1 VDERLKSLGQ
11 DAFRLV
17 VEAAP
22 SGMLMVDHAG
32 TILLIN
38 AQIERLFGYSR
49 DELVGQTIEKL
60 VPPRFRS
67 RHPAHRRD
75 FLVDPQARAM
85 GAGRDLFGLTADGRE
100 IPVEIG
106 LNPIATDAGQF
117 VLASVV
123 DISERRRA
131 EEHLRKAKEDLEVRV
146 QERTAELEQRSAELM
161 LRNQQLADASEQA
174 KVASR
179 LKSEFLANM
188 SHEIRTPMN
197 AIIGLCNVLLRTG
210 LHPRQNEY
218 AGNIK
223 DSANALLTVINDILD
238 FSKIEAGRLDLEIV
252 DFDLVKIVESMCE
265 LLATSARAKQL
276 ALMAYIDPNLPKQLR
291 GDPERLRQ
299 VLLNLTSN
307 AIKFSEHG
315 AIVVRAEL
323 ESLESNVAHVR
334 FSVVDQGVGLSPS
347 EQARLFQPFVQAD
360 GSISRRFGGT
370 GLGLSISK
378 RIVELMNGEIGVES
392 IKDSGSTFWFS
403 IPLECR
409 SEYPS
414 LSLKAELTGV
424 RVLIVDDEP
433 NARTILRDYILS
445 WGMKDGLAVS
455 ARDALKALRQAYV
468 DGDPFK
474 IAIIDFM
481 MPSQNG
487 ADLSKEIL
495 SDPAISQT
503 HLILLTAF
511 DAPGLGLQAMEL
523 GFSAYL
529 TKPVRQSQLLDCV
542 VNVLSGAQAIGR
554 SAADAKLIVRE
565 SDAMRDELILVAED
579 FAINQQVAQLYL
591 DEMGFASHVVSNGA
605 KAIEAVATNQYAL
618 VLMDCQMPEMDGY
631 AATAAIRSVEA
642 ASGRH
647 TPIVAMTAHAM
658 GGDRE
663 RCLAAG
669 MDDYISKPVEPDELR
684 KILKRWLPEPA
695 SADATGAQPCID
707 VTVARAQYGER
718 HTDELC
724 AMFIDKAAL
733 EVERLAEAGLSK
745 DAQLV
750 LEIAHGLGGICA
762 TVFAHQ
768 MRSTCREIEVAAR
781 DRSWDRVR
789 GLTVRLGREFTAAKA
804 QVRS

>member
-1 VDERLKSLGQ
+1 MAELPIACTLTP
-11 DAFRLV
+11 
-17 VEAAP
+17 EALRTRRE
-22 SGMLMVDHAG
+22 G
-32 TILLIN
+32 LL
-38 AQIERLFGYSR
+38 
-49 DELVGQTIEKL
+49 
-60 VPPRFRS
+60 
-67 RHPAHRRD
+67 
-75 FLVDPQARAM
+75 
-85 GAGRDLFGLTADGRE
+85 RDL
-100 IPVEIG
+100 V
-106 LNPIATDAGQF
+106 
-117 VLASVV
+117 
-123 DISERRRA
+123 RRA
-131 EEHLRKAKEDLEVRV
+131 ERRDNLPDGLRLEF
-146 QERTAELEQRSAELM
+146 APSAETIALIAQAVEAERHCCRF
-161 LRNQQLADASEQA
+161 LRFA
-174 KVASR
+174 
-179 LKSEFLANM
+179 M

-565 SDAMRDELILVAED
+565 SDAMRPGLA
-579 FAINQQVAQLYL
+579 
-591 DEMGFASHVVSNGA
+591 
-605 KAIEAVATNQYAL
+605 AVAGL
-618 VLMDCQMPEMDGY
+618 VHAVAV
-631 AATAAIRSVEA
+631 AAGNRITAADVNDVGIGRRDHDRADAVDVGQLVDDRNPRHSRARRPPHATHRRADVKRAGLADHAGHGRDPAAVERA
-642 ASGRH
+642 DVAPREPGVEVIAERWCRLPLLARGKARRSGRGVH
-647 TPIVAMTAHAM
+647 S
-658 GGDRE
+658 E
-663 RCLAAG
+663 RDGAG
-669 MDDYISKPVEPDELR
+669 EHKSR
-684 KILKRWLPEPA
+684 
-695 SADATGAQPCID
+695 Q
-707 VTVARAQYGER
+707 GE
-718 HTDELC
+718 
-724 AMFIDKAAL
+724 
-733 EVERLAEAGLSK
+733 
-745 DAQLV
+745 
-750 LEIAHGLGGICA
+750 
-762 TVFAHQ
+762 
-768 MRSTCREIEVAAR
+768 
-781 DRSWDRVR
+781 
-789 GLTVRLGREFTAAKA
+789 
-804 QVRS
+804 

>member
-22 SGMLMVDHAG
+22 SGMIIVDHAG
-32 TILLIN
+32 TILLVN
-38 AQIERLFGYSR
+38 AQIERMFGYSR
-49 DELVGQTIEKL
+49 DELVGQTIETL
-60 VPPRFRS
+60 VPHRFRS
-67 RHPAHRRD
+67 RHPVHRGN
-75 FLVDPQARAM
+75 FLLDPQARAM
-85 GAGRDLFGLTADGRE
+85 GVGRDLFGLTADGQE

-106 LNPIATDAGQF
+106 LNPIAADGGEF

-123 DISERRRA
+123 DISERRRS
-131 EEHLRKAKEDLEVRV
+131 EERLRKAKEDLELRV

-238 FSKIEAGRLDLEIV
+238 FSKIEAGRLDLEMV
-252 DFDLVKIVESMCE
+252 DFDLVKVVESVCD

-276 ALMAYIDPNLPKQLR
+276 ALMAYIDPDLPKQLR

-299 VLLNLTSN
+299 VLLNLASN
-307 AIKFSEHG
+307 AIKFSERG

-323 ESLESNVAHVR
+323 ESLDSNVARVR
-334 FSVVDQGVGLSPS
+334 FSVTDQGVGLSIS

-378 RIVELMNGEIGVES
+378 RIVELMNGDIGVES
-392 IKDSGSTFWFS
+392 IKDSGSTFWFT

-409 SEYPS
+409 SEYPI

-424 RVLIVDDEP
+424 KVLIVDDEP

-468 DGDPFK
+468 DGDPYR

-487 ADLSKEIL
+487 ADLSKLIL

-529 TKPVRQSQLLDCV
+529 TKPVRQSQLLECV
-542 VNVLSGAQAIGR
+542 VNVLGGAQAIGR
-554 SAADAKLIVRE
+554 SAADAKLVVRE
-565 SDAMRDELILVAED
+565 AAAMRHEIILVAED

-591 DEMGFASHVVSNGA
+591 DEMGFASHVVNNGA
-605 KAIEAVATNQYAL
+605 KAIEALAMNQYAL

-631 AATAAIRSVEA
+631 AATAAIRRVEA
-642 ASGRH
+642 GSGRH
-647 TPIVAMTAHAM
+647 IPIVAMTAHAM

-684 KILKRWLPEPA
+684 KVLRRWLPEPA
-695 SADATGAQPCID
+695 SDATIGQPCID
-707 VTVARAQYGER
+707 LTVARAQYGDR

-724 AMFIDKAAL
+724 AMFVDKAEL
-733 EVERLAEAGLSK
+733 EVERLAQAGLGK
-745 DAQLV
+745 DLRAV
-750 LEIAHGLGGICA
+750 LDIAHGLGGICA

-781 DRSWDRVR
+781 EHSWDRVQ
-789 GLTVRLGREFTAAKA
+789 GLAVRLGREFADAKA
-804 QVRS
+804 QVKS